1 MAKKSPVKIPTV
13 AELFE
18 AGVHFGHPSR
28 RWHPAMKGFIFS
40 KVRGVHILDLEKTEE
55 KLGEACQ
62 VLYEIAKRG
71 GNVVFVGLRRQSAGV
86 VEEEAR
92 RVGAMFMAGR
102 WVGGLLTNLSEI
114 KKNIA
119 KLGKLE
125 AGLSSG
131 EFAHYTKKER
141 LKIER
146 EVVRLNNLV
155 GGIKDLSSLPD
166 ALFLAS
172 ARRSNTAVREAKR
185 MGVPVV
191 AVVDSNTDPGP
202 IDYPIPGNDDSLKSL
217 RVLVG
222 AVADA
227 IEAGYKGKG
236 AGEGEATVAVAEGQS
251 LEGLGLETRTKNA
264 LERVGIT
271 DIATLKGMSREE
283 LLGVKGVGKK
293 AVEGIE
299 KRLISK

>member
-13 AELFE
+13 EELFE

-28 RWHPAMKGFIFS
+28 RWHPAMSEFIFS

-55 KLGEACQ
+55 RLGEACQ
-62 VLYEIAKRG
+62 ALYEIAKRG
-71 GNVVFVGLRRQSAGV
+71 GKVVFVGLRRQSEGV

-102 WVGGLLTNLSEI
+102 WVGGLLTNLPEI

-155 GGIKDLSSLPD
+155 GGIRDLSGLPD
-166 ALFLAS
+166 AIFLAS
-172 ARRSNTAVREAKR
+172 ARRGNTAVREAKR

-191 AVVDSNTDPGP
+191 AIVDSNTDPGP

-222 AVADA
+222 AAADA
-227 IEAGYKGKG
+227 VEAGYKGKG
-236 AGEGEATVAVAEGQS
+236 TGGGESAAVEGGS
-251 LEGLGLETRTKNA
+251 LEGLGLPSRTRNA
-264 LERVGIT
+264 LERAGIT
-271 DIATLKGMSREE
+271 DITTLKNMSGDE
-283 LLGVKGVGKK
+283 LLGIKGVGKK
-293 AVEGIE
+293 AVEEIRRWR
-299 KRLISK
+299 RLRNV